1 MAVSQSHWK
10 LRESGRQHQSR
21 SITSA
26 ALFPAAP
33 PAHRCNKSMSM
44 VLVELPSIQGS
55 SFCPDQTFSPCI

>member
-33 PAHRCNKSMSM
+33 PAHRCNKSMSI
-44 VLVELPSIQGS
+44 VLIELPSKAIPS
-55 SFCPDQTFSPCI
+55 CQTRLSHLAFE